1 MPIRVSSN
9 ILSHGTIT
17 GESIVALAIRP
28 RMKFM
33 PGEWHKSR
41 NFSAHHIDLRPKAFH
56 HFGGEAFVEIIG
68 KFIIFIRRKIVNE
81 LYDFFVFC

>member
-28 RMKFM
+28 RMKCM
-33 PGEWHKSR
+33 RGVWHKSR
-41 NFSAHHIDLRPKAFH
+41 NFSVHHIVLRPP
-56 HFGGEAFVEIIG
+56 
-68 KFIIFIRRKIVNE
+68 
-81 LYDFFVFC
+81 YDSN